1 MSSEPNDDRPH
12 AGPRPARRETGQGG
26 TLIPLVFLGAGQSA
40 RVENFTGGWGLVSRL
55 ASMGMR
61 EGSVVRVISVGPG
74 PVIVCCGETRLAL
87 GHGMAGRIMVSPVV
101 GGSPP
106 EEGPGT

>member
-1 MSSEPNDDRPH
+1 MSSETNDDRPH
-12 AGPRPARRETGQGG
+12 AGPRPARCQRGRSG
-26 TLIPLVFLGAGQSA
+26 TLIPLAFVGAGQSA
-40 RVENFTGGWGLVSRL
+40 RVDDFAGGWGLRRRL
-55 ASMGMR
+55 AGMGMR

-101 GGSPP
+101 GGSAP
-106 EEGPGT
+106 EEDRGT